1 MTDTSNIYQEIKK
14 HFKVNREIVLNR
26 KTEHSLSIGQK
37 VKLKDSF
44 FKSLKKASDS
54 SEPAF
59 WEKFRE
65 VELFVVTLTE
75 EEEKDAKVLTY
86 TLSSDSELVSVS
98 YSGLYSSMS
107 AILGDK
113 RANNSKLALYNSFFN
128 ECVTFVKEEDLEVV

>member
-14 HFKVNREIVLNR
+14 HFKANREIVLNIE
-26 KTEHSLSIGQK
+26 TEHSLYIGQK

-44 FKSLKKASDS
+44 FKNLKNPQEN

-59 WEKFRE
+59 WEKFRD

-75 EEEKDAKVLTY
+75 EEEKDSKVLTY
-86 TLSSDSELVSVS
+86 TLSSDNELISVS
-98 YSGLYSSMS
+98 YSDLYSSMS
-107 AILGDK
+107 AILGEE

-128 ECVTFVKEEDLEVV
+128 ECVTFVRESDLEVV

>member
-1 MTDTSNIYQEIKK
+1 MTDTSNIYQEIKN
-14 HFKVNREIVLNR
+14 HFKVNRDSVLNR
-26 KTEHSLSIGQK
+26 KTEHSLSVGQK
-37 VKLKDSF
+37 VKLKESF
-44 FKSLKKASDS
+44 FKSLKQASDN

-59 WEKFRE
+59 WEKFRD

-75 EEEKDAKVLTY
+75 EEEKDTKILTY

-98 YSGLYSSMS
+98 YSDLYSSMS